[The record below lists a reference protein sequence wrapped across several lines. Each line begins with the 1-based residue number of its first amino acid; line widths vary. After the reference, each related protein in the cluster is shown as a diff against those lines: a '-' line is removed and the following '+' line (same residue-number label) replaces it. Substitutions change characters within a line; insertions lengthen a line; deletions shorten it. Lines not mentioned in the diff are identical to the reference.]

1 MTWDRRG
8 FFRFG
13 LLAGMG
19 WLMGKSPVQA
29 GAGGGVYTVKAGDTL
44 AGIARVQG
52 VTVAELKG
60 ANQLKGDRILVG
72 QKLLLPEKAATG
84 FILHVVA
91 RGDTLGSIGRRYSVG
106 VAAIRKANN
115 LKGDRILV
123 GQRLRVPVRG
133 SVAATQRHIA
143 EVVAVSKKI
152 RLDRGRWQYVV
163 GHHSAIQRGNAS
175 IYDRNHREQ
184 RRMAYGLAYH
194 FVIGNGIDS
203 GDGEIEIGQ
212 RWLEQLHGGHVRR
225 HEVNETGI
233 GICLVGNFERV
244 QPSRRQLEA
253 FTELVRYLRNEVA
266 SGPTQFAVHREI
278 DRGHTLCPGRNF
290 PTQSMH
296 RLFG

>member
-1 MTWDRRG
+1 MMWDRRG

-13 LLAGMG
+13 LLAGMS
-19 WLMGKSPVQA
+19 WLLEGVRVQA

-44 AGIARVQG
+44 AGIARAQG
-52 VTVAELKG
+52 LTLGELKG
-60 ANQLKGDRILVG
+60 ANQLKSDRILVG
-72 QKLLLPEKAATG
+72 QKLLVPEKAESG
-84 FILHVVA
+84 FMLHVVA

-106 VAAIRKANN
+106 VATLRKVNN

-133 SVAATQRHIA
+133 APATHRYIA
-143 EVVAVSKKI
+143 EVVAASKKI
-152 RLDRGRWQYVV
+152 RLDRGRWRYVV
-163 GHHSAIQRGNAS
+163 GHHSAIQRGNAR

-184 RRMAYGLAYH
+184 RRMAHGLAYH

-203 GDGEIEIGQ
+203 GDGEVEIGQ
-212 RWLEQLHGGHVRR
+212 RWLQQLHGGHVRR
-225 HEVNETGI
+225 NEVNETGI

-278 DRGHTLCPGRNF
+278 DRGHTLCPGRHF